1 MPEIPN
7 VKPGDA
13 IEILDA
19 EGVWHPARATSQVEQ
34 GRDFPIVWVERP
46 LHGVGRPRHFIVANA
61 ADAVRLTTA
70 LEQDGATIQHD
81 FHPLERDE

>member
-19 EGVWHPARATSQVEQ
+19 EGAWHPARATSQVEQ
-34 GRDFPIVWVERP
+34 GRDFLIVWVERRP
-46 LHGVGRPRHFIVANA
+46 LPGGVEDEMPWP
-61 ADAVRLTTA
+61 ADAVRLATA
-70 LEQDGATIQHD
+70 APQDSATMQND
-81 FHPLERDE
+81 FYPLERDE